1 MKNQLDPSQHRHLL
15 KSIFVLAWP
24 AMLEQTLQTVVQYAD
39 SAMVGQ
45 MGANATAAVGLTS
58 TVNWLVNA
66 PMFAI
71 GVGFLACISRA
82 LGAKDEKVARSA
94 AMQSVFAAIV
104 MGLGLMAITLAVTP
118 FLPGWLHA
126 DAEIYDTSARY
137 FFIVCLPMLFRSFTI
152 IFSSCLRAAGDT
164 RTPMRVSIL
173 MNLVNIC
180 LNAVLIFPTGMINLF
195 GYALPG
201 AGLGVEGAAI
211 ATAVSYV
218 VSGSMMF
225 FALWHSRTLAL
236 KGEKLRLDKPVMRQC
251 IRIGM
256 PAVFTRISV
265 CLGHVVFL
273 AQVSALGTVP
283 LAAHSLALTAEEA
296 VYLPGFGMQAA
307 GATLSGNAAGE
318 RNEALLSGVTRT
330 CTAVSVGIMTVL
342 GALMFLFSEQLL
354 SIFTPDQAVIAAG
367 SSVLKIIAVVEPVYA
382 VAIILEGIFNGVG
395 DTRAP
400 FIINVVTM
408 WGIRIVST
416 AVCIN
421 VFHLGL
427 NAVWCCM
434 GADNA
439 TRALLFTIRYF
450 RGRWKK
456 AFHAEI

>member
-1 MKNQLDPSQHRHLL
+1 M
-15 KSIFVLAWP
+15 KSIFTLAWP

-82 LGAKDEKVARSA
+82 LGARDEKTARSA
-94 AMQSVFAAIV
+94 AMQSIFAVLV

-126 DAEIYDTSARY
+126 EEVIYDTSARY
-137 FFIVCLPMLFRSFTI
+137 FFIVSLPMLFRASSI

-173 MNLVNIC
+173 MNIVNIC
-180 LNAVLIFPTGMINLF
+180 LNAVLIFPTGTVTLF
-195 GYALPG
+195 GFAFPG

-218 VSGSMMF
+218 VSGSLMF
-225 FALWHSRTLAL
+225 LAMWRSRSLAL
-236 KGEKLRLDKPVMRQC
+236 AGEKLRLDKPVMRQC
-251 IRIGM
+251 IRIGL

-273 AQVSALGTVP
+273 SQVSALGTVP

-307 GATLSGNAAGE
+307 GSTLSGNAAGE
-318 RNEALLSGVTRT
+318 RNEAFLSGVTRA

-342 GALMFLFSEQLL
+342 GALMFIFSEQLL
-354 SIFTPDQAVIAAG
+354 SIFTPDADVIAAG
-367 SSVLKIIAVVEPVYA
+367 ASVLKIIAVVEPVYA

-400 FIINVVTM
+400 FVINLVTM

-416 AVCIN
+416 AICIH

-439 TRALLFTIRYF
+439 IRALLFTIRYF
-450 RGRWKK
+450 RGSWKK
-456 AFHAEI
+456 AFHAIG